1 MMRTIEWVQ
10 EVQDWN
16 AVRDN
21 LRYTSSLEYAMLDE
35 ELEEFMEAAIT
46 GDKVGEADALADILV
61 VATGA
66 LFKLC
71 EGDPY
76 KFDDIML
83 AVTAA
88 NNTKSSEKNEQGK
101 ITKPADFVGPESMI
115 EGILGDKIVWG

>member
-1 MMRTIEWVQ
+1 MMMRELTWVQ

-16 AVRDN
+16 ETRDN

-35 ELEEFMEAAIT
+35 ELNEYMEAALI
-46 GDKVGEADALADILV
+46 GDKVGQADALGDILV

-83 AVTAA
+83 AITAA
-88 NNTKSSEKNEQGK
+88 NNTKASEKNEAGK
-101 ITKPADFVGPESMI
+101 IVKPADFIGPESII
-115 EGILGDKIVWG
+115 ESVLCK

>member
-1 MMRTIEWVQ
+1 MRELTVNTWVD
-10 EVQDWN
+10 EVQIWN
-16 AVRDN
+16 EVRDN

-35 ELEEFMEAAIT
+35 ELNEYMEAAIT

-66 LFKLC
+66 LYKLC
-71 EGDPY
+71 EGDAF

-88 NNTKSSEKNEQGK
+88 NNTKSDAKNEAGK
-101 ITKPADFVGPESMI
+101 ITKPDDFVGPEEMI
-115 EGILGDKIVWG
+115 GAILDV